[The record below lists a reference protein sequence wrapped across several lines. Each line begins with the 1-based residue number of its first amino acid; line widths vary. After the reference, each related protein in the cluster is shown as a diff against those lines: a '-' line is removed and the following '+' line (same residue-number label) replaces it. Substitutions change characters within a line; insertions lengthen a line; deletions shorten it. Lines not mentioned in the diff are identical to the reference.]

1 MLEKFL
7 ARDRIREGQER
18 TRVTSESIVTIRE
31 SVGLDLGWQQWE
43 WREVDVGDLFEVRT
57 DRSQ

>member
-31 SVGLDLGWQQWE
+31 RVGKARPWVAAVGME
-43 WREVDVGDLFEVRT
+43 RGGRWRFI
-57 DRSQ
+57 